1 MAWLEH
7 DLKSLLNKIED
18 FNMKRLFIGI
28 ALFLTVAAS
37 VFAQNSDLTPLAVI
51 KHNKSE
57 TITAKQLRARIDFLK
72 KEMGVQSFTLEQ
84 KQQILDSLISEKL
97 VAQAAAKEGI
107 SISDSQVNAAFLNT
121 FSQQLG
127 QQVTEAQLSDFIERQ
142 TGKNLATYMKEQT
155 GMSLEEYKEYL
166 KNQLVAQQYV
176 YAKKQEE
183 LKKVVAT
190 DDEIRSA
197 YEMNKSA
204 FVWNDMS
211 KLFLVMVPKGND
223 PSASKSLAESLRS
236 QYQKSKSAEEKIKLS
251 EDNGK
256 KYQAGY
262 LVVAKTSAQAQ
273 QLGWSYDKL
282 LELFGRNKG
291 YVSELSVTDN
301 DYQFYCVVDKYNAK
315 MLELSDVVEPDSTVT
330 VYDYVKQRLTAQK
343 QSQFLTT
350 AAQDIAKSLDT
361 KTSVE
366 RKKTGKALD
375 KVLEAM

>member
-1 MAWLEH
+1 
-7 DLKSLLNKIED
+7 
-18 FNMKRLFIGI
+18 MKRLFIGI

-223 PSASKSLAESLRS
+223 ASASKSLAESLRS

>member
-1 MAWLEH
+1 
-7 DLKSLLNKIED
+7 
-18 FNMKRLFIGI
+18 MKRLFIGI
-28 ALFLTVAAS
+28 AFFLTVAVTVS
-37 VFAQNSDLTPLAVI
+37 AQRSSQKSGQSSDLTPLAVI

-57 TITAKQLRARIDFLK
+57 TITAKQLRSRIEFLK
-72 KEMGVQSFTLEQ
+72 KETGVPEFTTEQ
-84 KQQILDSLISEKL
+84 KKQILDSLISEKL

-107 SISDSQVNAAFLNT
+107 LISDSQVNAAFLNT
-121 FSQQLG
+121 FRQQLG
-127 QQVTEAQLSDFIERQ
+127 QDVSESQLSDFIERQ
-142 TGKNLATYMKEQT
+142 TGKTLSVYMKDQT
-155 GMSLEEYKEYL
+155 GMSLEEYKDYL

-176 YAKKQEE
+176 FKKKEAE

-190 DDEIRSA
+190 DEEIRSA

-211 KLFLVMVPKGND
+211 KLFLVMVPKGSD
-223 PSASKSLAESLRS
+223 AASAKTLAESLRS
-236 QYQKSKSAEEKIKLS
+236 QYKANKSAEDKIKLS

-282 LELFGRNKG
+282 MELFGRNKG

-315 MLELSDVVEPDSTVT
+315 MLELIDVVEPDSTIT
-330 VYDYVKQRLTAQK
+330 VYDYIKQRLTAQK

-350 AAQDIAKSLDT
+350 AAQDIAKSLET
-361 KTSVE
+361 KSSVE
-366 RKKTGKALD
+366 RKKTDKALE
-375 KVLEAM
+375 KVLETM

>member
-1 MAWLEH
+1 
-7 DLKSLLNKIED
+7 
-18 FNMKRLFIGI
+18 MKRLFIGI
-28 ALFLTVAAS
+28 AFSLTVAAS
-37 VFAQNSDLTPLAVI
+37 VFAQKNSDLTPLAVI

-57 TITAKQLRARIDFLK
+57 TVTAKQLRSRIEFLK
-72 KEMGVQSFTLEQ
+72 KETGVESFTLDQ
-84 KQQILDSLISEKL
+84 KKQILDSLISEKL

-107 SISDSQVNAAFLNT
+107 TISDSQVNAAFLNT

-142 TGKNLATYMKEQT
+142 TGKTLGVYMKDQT

-176 YAKKQEE
+176 FKKKEAE
-183 LKKVVAT
+183 LKKVIAT

-197 YEMNKSA
+197 YEMNKST
-204 FVWNDMS
+204 FVWNDMA
-211 KLFLVMVPKGND
+211 KLFLVMVPKGTD
-223 PSASKSLAESLRS
+223 AATAKKLADDLRA

-262 LVVAKTSAQAQ
+262 LVVAKTSSQAQ

-282 LELFGRNKG
+282 MELFSRNKG

-301 DYQFYCVVDKYNAK
+301 DYQFYSVVEKYNAK
-315 MLELSDVVEPDSTVT
+315 MLELSDVVEPDSTIT
-330 VYDYVKQRLTAQK
+330 VYDYIKQRLSAQK
-343 QSQFLTT
+343 QSQFLTA
-350 AAQDIAKSLDT
+350 AAQEIAKSLET
-361 KTSVE
+361 KNSVD
-366 RKKTGKALD
+366 RKKTGQALD
-375 KVLEAM
+375 KVLESM